1 MLKPWG
7 GVSRVGPIEFWDP
20 EGATGERTLLVL
32 LGVAMFLA
40 ALFLLLPLAFARGT
54 WSRIPYKTHAALYFA
69 ALGLGFLFFEVCL
82 IQKLTLFLGY
92 PTYSLTVTLF
102 GLLVFAGIGSLLS
115 GRYAQRRNRAL
126 AGLLTAVVLL
136 ALFYQLGLP
145 HVVNRFVGASL
156 WLRVSL
162 AVLLLAPLGLCLGAF
177 MPIGLKTLA
186 SLTVHQREY
195 VAWGWAVNGFFS
207 VTSSVLATILSMTFG
222 FGFVLLLAAVVYAIG
237 VLALWRVPQPP
248 AQA

>member
-1 MLKPWG
+1 MRRNAGFTLIEIMIVVMIVGLLMTTIATQLIGRAQRAQVDLARTRMLQ
-7 GVSRVGPIEFWDP
+7 VEQ
-20 EGATGERTLLVL
+20 
-32 LGVAMFLA
+32 
-40 ALFLLLPLAFARGT
+40 ALE
-54 WSRIPYKTHAALYFA
+54 LYR
-69 ALGLGFLFFEVCL
+69 LDNGR
-82 IQKLTLFLGY
+82 Y
-92 PTYSLTVTLF
+92 PTTQQ
-102 GLLVFAGIGSLLS
+102 G
-115 GRYAQRRNRAL
+115 
-126 AGLLTAVVLL
+126 LL

-145 HVVNRFVGASL
+145 HVMGRFVGASL
-156 WLRVSL
+156 FARVSL